1 MARPKFNLAL
11 EDFDSEEATQPKENA
26 TEEKATAMEAPVAS
40 ANTETRVE
48 EPQKEPQEEVSKE
61 SEPVKEP
68 AVPAENKMVRPSATA
83 VEIPAELLEEPEE
96 DVFAIKVTQAKK
108 KETLSKNKLI
118 KLKPSDE
125 ERINKVLQEQYDGMS
140 FNSLVNQL
148 LIGWLEKAE
157 SVSEKNNKK

>member
-1 MARPKFNLAL
+1 MAKKKFNLAL
-11 EDFDSEEATQPKENA
+11 EDFDNDKATQPKEEVI
-26 TEEKATAMEAPVAS
+26 EEKAAAMEAPAAD
-40 ANTETRVE
+40 ANTKVE
-48 EPQKEPQEEVSKE
+48 EPQKELQEEVSKD

-68 AVPAENKMVRPSATA
+68 AVAAENKTVRPSATA
-83 VEIPAELLEEPEE
+83 VAIPEELLEEPEE

-148 LIGWLEKAE
+148 LTGWLEKAE
-157 SVSEKNNKK
+157 SVAEKGNKK

>member
-1 MARPKFNLAL
+1 MAKKKFNLEL
-11 EDFDSEEATQPKENA
+11 EAYDIEKAIQPKEED
-26 TEEKATAMEAPVAS
+26 TEEKAAAVEEPAADTK
-40 ANTETRVE
+40 VE
-48 EPQKEPQEEVSKE
+48 EPQKELQEEVSKD
-61 SEPVKEP
+61 SEPAKEP
-68 AVPAENKMVRPSATA
+68 AVAAENKTVRPSATA
-83 VEIPAELLEEPEE
+83 VAIPAELLEEPEE

-148 LIGWLEKAE
+148 LTGWLEKAE
-157 SVSEKNNKK
+157 SVAEKGNKK